1 MLDEPIGKNDGSVAG
16 VRYFQCEDGRGI
28 FTRPSKLSKT
38 ALPEKETNG
47 RQASPAPE
55 VSATSEPAPA
65 GTTSAGNYENTV
77 IEYLLLFIRS
87 FVRIFKSISLFSS
100 C

>member
-65 GTTSAGNYENTV
+65 GTTSAGNCENTV
-77 IEYLLLFIRS
+77 
-87 FVRIFKSISLFSS
+87 RILIVVY
-100 C
+100 